1 MQRLNILINL
11 NCKKILNEITNSI
24 PHSSTVLFPRHL
36 SLAQCSPD
44 LGSCADLNCALGC
57 PFLPQHKNEF
67 FCTANALP
75 WYSETWLCSSVAK
88 GHGSCC
94 PLWLLHATAAVSL
107 LECPA
112 RTKGEEKAEG
122 VWCQLVPLTGLL
134 GCSTRGRWA
143 EGTAGEQICSAH
155 PLSRSGGIQLYRE
168 RREPEPFW
176 TVLRR
181 KEKGMESGCS
191 SVCWRVFLF
200 PEFKLMDVAGCIC
213 EYIKWLKP
221 ETGSQMN

>member
-1 MQRLNILINL
+1 MKLLTQYHIPVQFCFQGISAWHSVALTLAAVLTWTVLWDVLSSLNTKTSFLYCQCPALVLRDMALLFCSQRPWQLLSPL
-11 NCKKILNEITNSI
+11 TSC
-24 PHSSTVLFPRHL
+24 HSS
-36 SLAQCSPD
+36 SLPA
-44 LGSCADLNCALGC
+44 GVSCKDQGRREGRGC
-57 PFLPQHKNEF
+57 
-67 FCTANALP
+67 
-75 WYSETWLCSSVAK
+75 V
-88 GHGSCC
+88 
-94 PLWLLHATAAVSL
+94 V
-107 LECPA
+107 PA
-112 RTKGEEKAEG
+112 GASHRA
-122 VWCQLVPLTGLL
+122 TGLL
-134 GCSTRGRWA
+134 YKRRWA

-181 KEKGMESGCS
+181 KGKGMESGCS